1 MLCHKKRRLHR
12 WYIDTAKHHPTHI
25 EQVSLSR
32 SIVQQEGA
40 VHREVRAGVDLWQ
53 VQ

>member
-1 MLCHKKRRLHR
+1 MLCHKKNAFSAR
-12 WYIDTAKHHPTHI
+12 YIDTAEHHLTHI
-25 EQVSLSR
+25 ELVSLSR
-32 SIVQQEGA
+32 SIVQREGA